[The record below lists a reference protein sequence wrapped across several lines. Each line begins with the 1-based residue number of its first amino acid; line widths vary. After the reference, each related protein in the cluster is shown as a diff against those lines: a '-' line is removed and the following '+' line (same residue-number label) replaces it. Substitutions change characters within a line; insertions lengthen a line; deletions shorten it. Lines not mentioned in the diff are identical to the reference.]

1 MDEHANSPILAFISP
16 RPGSEVSHLHPTAR
30 RVLGSAQV
38 LAAFEHAEL
47 EVHTVGPPSSLG
59 LSRACLA
66 SYANRATLHTHD
78 PSVIPSFQ
86 GVATLLAKIVRSR
99 GARYVVVGD
108 YHTPEGIGL
117 VPLLLATELP
127 EYFFAPSARGIE
139 FFEDRAHMRME
150 LADGVEGRL
159 PLDRPMIVQPDEFWQ
174 GQPAPSLHP
183 AFQLAIGAVSPVV
196 LPYHGELAGPEIHL
210 PIRRPTSVVA
220 PPAHTRALDRLRNMM
235 IAWPRPESGANA
247 GTLAGHQAPEEAA
260 REILAA
266 LETWGVI

>member
-1 MDEHANSPILAFISP
+1 MDEHATAPILAFISP

-38 LAAFEHAEL
+38 LAELDHAEL

-59 LSRACLA
+59 LSQACLA
-66 SYANRATLHTHD
+66 SYANRATLHVHD
-78 PSVIPSFQ
+78 PSVTPSFQ
-86 GVATLLAKIVRSR
+86 GVATLLAMIVRSR

-108 YHTPEGIGL
+108 YHTSEGIGL

-127 EYFFAPSARGIE
+127 EHFFVPSARGIAYLE
-139 FFEDRAHMRME
+139 GRAHIRME

-159 PLDRPMIVQPDEFWQ
+159 PLDRPMIVQPDELWPRQ
-174 GQPAPSLHP
+174 QAPSLHP
-183 AFQLAIGAVSPVV
+183 AFQLATGAVSPVV
-196 LPYHGELAGPEIHL
+196 IPYQGELAGPENHL

-220 PPAHTRALDRLRNMM
+220 PPTGAQAIDRLRDMI
-235 IAWPRPESGANA
+235 IAWPRQESGANA
-247 GTLAGHQAPEEAA
+247 ATLSGPQPPEEAA
-260 REILAA
+260 GEILAA